1 MRALPL
7 LLLALCASAGCGG
20 ERTRIV
26 LITLDSLRYDSFA
39 GSAERVSSMPRTS
52 ALAAKGTRFEHF
64 YASTSSAQPTQ
75 ATIFTGLHP
84 WNHGVTRNGVVLE
97 EAHRTFPERLRRA
110 GFATAAVVGSFELHR
125 SFGYAQG
132 FDQFHDQL
140 EIDIEGRHSFHDVPL
155 GDNGFYSLADSVTRT
170 ALEVLD
176 GLRGERQFVWVHY
189 FDPHGP
195 YGDAAGL
202 AESLSTPRLLSM
214 VESGHPEIREAL
226 REAHRLYE
234 RDVASLD
241 EALSRLLQRLLE
253 DAEQVTTHVL
263 VASNHGESFGEAGS
277 IGHDTRLTR
286 EQIHVPCFVLSP
298 AIEPGRRADVAGSID
313 LASTILALAGLGQA
327 GLSGRDLARRPGGGR
342 GFAFGMRQTYEQR
355 RLRPN
360 LSGRPEVLTGNRFY
374 AVVDRVIFAGDRQG
388 VAASDASEAVVAPAI
403 SEALK
408 QLFAHFET
416 ELEGWPAELAGYDA
430 SLTRSALKTESGSVE
445 ITYGSTPRLWVQ

>member
-97 EAHRTFPERLRRA
+97 EAHRTFPERLRRSGFHRTFPERLRRA

-241 EALSRLLQRLLE
+241 EALGRLLQRLLE
-253 DAEQVTTHVL
+253 DAEQVTTHVR
-263 VASNHGESFGEAGS
+263 G
-277 IGHDTRLTR
+277 RLHR
-286 EQIHVPCFVLSP
+286 ARHAPH
-298 AIEPGRRADVAGSID
+298 ARADPRS
-313 LASTILALAGLGQA
+313 L
-327 GLSGRDLARRPGGGR
+327 
-342 GFAFGMRQTYEQR
+342 
-355 RLRPN
+355 LR
-360 LSGRPEVLTGNRFY
+360 
-374 AVVDRVIFAGDRQG
+374 AVAGDR
-388 VAASDASEAVVAPAI
+388 
-403 SEALK
+403 
-408 QLFAHFET
+408 
-416 ELEGWPAELAGYDA
+416 AGPPDRRRRLDRPRVHDPGPGGA
-430 SLTRSALKTESGSVE
+430 RAGRPLRTRSRPPARRGT
-445 ITYGSTPRLWVQ
+445 RLRIRHAPDL

>member
-97 EAHRTFPERLRRA
+97 EAHRTFPERLRRS
-110 GFATAAVVGSFELHR
+110 GFSTAAVVGSFELHR

-277 IGHDTRLTR
+277 IGHDTRR
-286 EQIHVPCFVLSP
+286 
-298 AIEPGRRADVAGSID
+298 GRLHRARHAPHARADPRS
-313 LASTILALAGLGQA
+313 L
-327 GLSGRDLARRPGGGR
+327 
-342 GFAFGMRQTYEQR
+342 
-355 RLRPN
+355 LR
-360 LSGRPEVLTGNRFY
+360 
-374 AVVDRVIFAGDRQG
+374 AVAGDR
-388 VAASDASEAVVAPAI
+388 
-403 SEALK
+403 
-408 QLFAHFET
+408 
-416 ELEGWPAELAGYDA
+416 AGPPDRRRRLDRPRVHDPGPGGA
-430 SLTRSALKTESGSVE
+430 RAGRPLRTRSRPPARRGT
-445 ITYGSTPRLWVQ
+445 RLRIRHAPDL

>member
-26 LITLDSLRYDSFA
+26 LITLDSLHYDSFA

-155 GDNGFYSLADSVTRT
+155 GGNGFYSLADTVTRT
-170 ALEVLD
+170 ALDVLD

-195 YGDAAGL
+195 Y
-202 AESLSTPRLLSM
+202 
-214 VESGHPEIREAL
+214 
-226 REAHRLYE
+226 
-234 RDVASLD
+234 
-241 EALSRLLQRLLE
+241 
-253 DAEQVTTHVL
+253 
-263 VASNHGESFGEAGS
+263 GEAGS

-298 AIEPGRRADVAGSID
+298 AIEPGRRTDVAGSID

-374 AVVDRVIFAGDRQG
+374 AVVDRVISAGDRQG